1 MFNRRACVAQ
11 WIARLPPKE
20 KVVGSN
26 PTSGV
31 RFDCFKSFEI
41 IYSNKGGCSSN
52 GRAPA
57 SHAGGTGID
66 TLLLHLLFQC

>member
-1 MFNRRACVAQ
+1 MFNTRACVAQ

-31 RFDCFKSFEI
+31 HF
-41 IYSNKGGCSSN
+41 
-52 GRAPA
+52 APA
-57 SHAGGTGID
+57 QALRGTDHGHYAVLTI
-66 TLLLHLLFQC
+66 LPRSGHFAIIIL